1 MQSFLGRFAFLSV
14 AILLTS
20 GSPQAIAEPN
30 APAGDAAISVADLTL
45 NIPAPAGTR
54 AVSKASGVFKAVE
67 TALPPMLRLEASF
80 YGISEASDVEAGSKP
95 PSGPFYQVQINKTFE
110 NKRFST
116 ADFANVR
123 KSMLKELGDSA
134 KMAAEAEKALGDSS
148 KRIAKSTGVDV
159 KLTPGQSVF
168 MHPHLDETSMLG
180 FSFRMGFQVSG
191 SGNVDIEEEMTG
203 TGIMAHVRGKAVQLY
218 AYYPGSGAEAL
229 ESSRKT
235 AKEWAA
241 AVIAA
246 NPIQPGDEASSFGF
260 DWSRIGDKAMIGAGI
275 GLIAGVLGV
284 LFRKKKTAA

>member
-1 MQSFLGRFAFLSV
+1 MQNVRSRCAFLSV
-14 AILLTS
+14 ATLLACAWVPVVAES
-20 GSPQAIAEPN
+20 GTQ
-30 APAGDAAISVADLTL
+30 AGDAAITVADLTL
-45 NIPAPAGTR
+45 NVPAPAGTR
-54 AVSKASGVFKAVE
+54 AVSKASGVFKSVE
-67 TALPPMLRLEASF
+67 SALPPMLRLEAAF
-80 YGISEASDVEAGSKP
+80 YGISEASNVEAGSKP

-134 KMAAEAEKALGDSS
+134 KMFAEAEKALGDTS
-148 KRIAKSTGVDV
+148 KRIAASTGGDV

-168 MHPHLDETSMLG
+168 MPPHLDEASMLG
-180 FSFRMGFQVSG
+180 FSFRMGFQVNG
-191 SGNVDIEEEMTG
+191 AGGVGIEEEMTG

-218 AYYPGSGAEAL
+218 AYYPGSGSEAL
-229 ESSRKT
+229 ESSRRT
-235 AKEWAA
+235 AKEWAT

-246 NPIQPGDEASSFGF
+246 NPIQPGDEASSFGL

-275 GLIAGVLGV
+275 GAIAGVLGV